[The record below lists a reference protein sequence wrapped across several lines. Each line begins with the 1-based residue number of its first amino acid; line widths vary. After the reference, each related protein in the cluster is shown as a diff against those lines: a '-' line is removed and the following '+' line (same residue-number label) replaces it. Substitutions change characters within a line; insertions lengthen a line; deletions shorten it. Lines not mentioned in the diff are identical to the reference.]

1 MAVGL
6 ASTEIESIFSEL
18 EGKFG
23 TCKVQ
28 IACFNSSTSLTL
40 SGDGCQIDALKEYLD
55 HKGIF
60 AQKLRVNVAYHSSE
74 MLKIASEYLECLQNL
89 ELSHPTKQKS
99 TMISTVTG
107 SIVELSD
114 LKVAQYWVSNLVSP
128 VKFSEALAVVCSQ
141 SKRRIPK
148 IGEKRSSRIPKI
160 HFLLEVGP
168 HSALKGPIRESLQA
182 LPKPIDIGYESVLAR
197 GTCAAKTFLSALGAL
212 FCAGVGIDFEELNL
226 QRQETLQR
234 KPKLLID
241 LPEYPFDHS
250 QRFWIHSRLDH
261 GYRMR
266 EHRRNELLGRSVLD
280 WNPLDASWRN
290 FLRPSELP
298 WIDHHKVRHQ
308 STLYFSYDIV

>member
-6 ASTEIESIFSEL
+6 ASTEIESFFSEL
-18 EGKFG
+18 EAKFG
-23 TCKVQ
+23 KCKVQ
-28 IACFNSSTSLTL
+28 IACFNSPKSLTC
-40 SGDGCQIDALKEYLD
+40 SGDGRQIDALKEYLD

-60 AQKLRVNVAYHSSE
+60 AQKLRVNVAYHSPE
-74 MLKIASEYLECLQNL
+74 MLKIALEYLGCLQNL
-89 ELSHPTKQKS
+89 EFSHPTEPKS

-107 SIVELSD
+107 SIVGLSD
-114 LKVAQYWVSNLVSP
+114 LKAAQYWVSNLVSP
-128 VKFSEALAVVCSQ
+128 VKFSEALAVVFSQ
-141 SKRRIPK
+141 SKRKNPK
-148 IGEKRSSRIPKI
+148 IGEKRSSEIPQI

-182 LPKPIDIGYESVLAR
+182 LPKPTDIGYESVLTR
-197 GTCAAKTFLSALGAL
+197 GICTAKPFLNALGAL
-212 FCAGVGIDFEELNL
+212 FCAGFGIDFEKLNI
-226 QRQETLQR
+226 QRQETIRR

-241 LPEYPFDHS
+241 LPEYPFNHS

-266 EHRRNELLGRSVLD
+266 EHRRSELFGRSVLD
-280 WNPLDASWRN
+280 WNPFDASWRN

-308 STLYFSYDIV
+308 STLYFSHDIV

>member
-6 ASTEIESIFSEL
+6 ASTEIEPFFSKL

-23 TCKVQ
+23 RCKVQ
-28 IACFNSSTSLTL
+28 IACFNSPTNLTC

-60 AQKLRVNVAYHSSE
+60 AQKLRVNVAYHTSD
-74 MLKIASEYLECLQNL
+74 MLKIAPEYLGCLQNL
-89 ELSHPTKQKS
+89 ELGHPTKQKA

-107 SIVELSD
+107 SIVESSD
-114 LKVAQYWVSNLVSP
+114 LRAAQYWVSNLVSP

-141 SKRRIPK
+141 SKRKIPK
-148 IGEKRSSRIPKI
+148 IGEKRSGGIPQI
-160 HFLLEVGP
+160 HYLLEVGP

-182 LPKPIDIGYESVLAR
+182 LPKPIEIGYESVLAR
-197 GTCAAKTFLSALGAL
+197 GICTAKTFLGALGAL
-212 FCAGVGIDFEELNL
+212 FCAGVAIDFKELNL

-266 EHRRNELLGRSVLD
+266 EHRRSELLGRSVLD
-280 WNPLDASWRN
+280 WNPFDASWRN

-308 STLYFSYDIV
+308 NTLYSS